1 MDRKYLHLLKDTEFT
16 PVFILGVARSGTTIL
31 LKLLAETQCFNY
43 VQSYH
48 IIKYNEILRNHL
60 HDQEDLARESLD
72 KQYQALGISNRGID
86 HVKVTSSM
94 PSEYGIILEN
104 HNEKSLLNGKKL
116 LQGALQKGPNPFF
129 DKAKLTSENLPLFN
143 ELARKIQFT
152 STADKPLLL
161 KNPWD
166 FNNFLYL
173 ADTFPQAKFIFIHRY
188 PMATLN
194 SQLNGLR
201 TTLTKK
207 IPFFA
212 LQSKPL
218 CRIFHTPWML
228 GLLRWAAVSPLTIG
242 IRQGLIARDLFWRLK
257 YFTANIS
264 TMANDRM
271 IELKY
276 EELCADPA
284 AVMRRLCSFL
294 AVKPTVMPDYAAL
307 VQPRSQSLLPELERR
322 CASICKKFK
331 DYVDYNGYDCTCHQ
345 YLLEHKPL

>member
-1 MDRKYLHLLKDTEFT
+1 MDKEHLHLLEHTEFA

-48 IIKYNEILRNHL
+48 IIKYHEIIRNHL
-60 HDQEDLARESLD
+60 HDQEALARESLD

-94 PSEYGIILEN
+94 PGEYGIVLEN
-104 HNEKSLLNGKKL
+104 HNQQSFLTIKGL
-116 LQGALQKGPNPFF
+116 LQGAFQKGPNAFF
-129 DKAKLTSENLPLFN
+129 DKAKLTPDNLDLFT
-143 ELARKIQFT
+143 ELARKVQFT
-152 STADKPLLL
+152 GHQDKPLLL

-173 ADTFPQAKFIFIHRY
+173 AKAFPQAKSIFIHRH

-242 IRQGLIARDLFWRLK
+242 IRQGMIARDLFWRLK
-257 YFTANIS
+257 YFTDNIS

-271 IELKY
+271 ITLKY
-276 EELCADPA
+276 EDLCADPA
-284 AVMRRLCSFL
+284 AVMSRICSFL
-294 AVKPTVMPDYAAL
+294 AVKPTVIPDYAAL
-307 VQPRSQSLLPELERR
+307 VQPRSQPLLPELERR
-322 CASICKKFK
+322 CARFCRKFRF
-331 DYVDYNGYDCTCHQ
+331 YTDYNRYGCTCHQ